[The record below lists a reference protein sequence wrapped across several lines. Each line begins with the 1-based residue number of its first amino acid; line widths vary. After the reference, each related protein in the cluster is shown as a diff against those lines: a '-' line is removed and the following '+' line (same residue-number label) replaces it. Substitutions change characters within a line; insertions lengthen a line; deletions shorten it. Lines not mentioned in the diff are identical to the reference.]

1 MYCNQNYSSF
11 RFICKGVP
19 QGSILAPI
27 LFFVYINDI
36 VNTSTKFEFIMYAD
50 DTTLLIRDKDIN
62 SLHVNLTSDLNK
74 IKLWIQSNKLKLN
87 VSKTNYILFQNRYIK
102 KVIPPLLLDG
112 EVLTQVNVTKFLC
125 VKIDNLD
132 WKYHIDDVC
141 LKLSKITGIL

>member
-1 MYCNQNYSSF
+1 
-11 RFICKGVP
+11 
-19 QGSILAPI
+19 
-27 LFFVYINDI
+27 
-36 VNTSTKFEFIMYAD
+36 MYAD